1 MWSRVAGKLDISTHR
16 LLTGRRLVL
25 GDQVRWHPAAVL
37 NVITLLARPGPDLGG
52 VDRRASPPAGPACG
66 AASATGA
73 AAHLAGVGDVLG
85 DGGAQL
91 LRVLRVEVDLV
102 FRAV

>member
-1 MWSRVAGKLDISTHR
+1 MCSRVAEKLDFSTR
-16 LLTGRRLVL
+16 LLLTGRRLVL

-37 NVITLLARPGPDLGG
+37 NVITLLARPVPDLGG
-52 VDRRASPPAGPACG
+52 VERGASPPAGPARS
-66 AASATGA
+66 AASAASA
-73 AAHLAGVGDVLG
+73 AAHRAGVGDVLA